1 MVETEFAA
9 TRFGDEKLGEEYY
22 RDFGVCLKPE
32 DIARSV
38 HFVLDQP
45 TEVVI
50 AQIVV
55 VPTRRTPDSSV
66 V

>member
-1 MVETEFAA
+1 MVKTEFAA

-22 RDFGVCLKPE
+22 RDFGVCLTSE

-45 TEVVI
+45 ADVVI

-55 VPTRRTPDSSV
+55 VPTRRKPDSSV